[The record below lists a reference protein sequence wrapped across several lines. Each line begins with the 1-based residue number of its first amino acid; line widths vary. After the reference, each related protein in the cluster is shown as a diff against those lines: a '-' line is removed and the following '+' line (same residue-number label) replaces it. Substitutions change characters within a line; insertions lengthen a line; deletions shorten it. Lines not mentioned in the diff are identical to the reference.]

1 MSQFDY
7 AVIAVLAISAIVGF
21 IRGAAR
27 EMVTVLSFLFAAMA
41 AMFGLRYAGP
51 IGRAAIDPDWAGN
64 VAAVVVV
71 FLVVYIVLRLLG
83 AAVARRIKST
93 QVLGVLDRSVG
104 LGFGLVRALV
114 FLGAMNLLFNAATP
128 PERVPAWISEAKL
141 YPLTTAAGRVL
152 TTFAPKGVDM
162 AGRLKPAFDKA
173 TKGDAGDTG
182 VRGGYDARERRRIDD
197 LVEKSR

>member
-1 MSQFDY
+1 MTQFDY
-7 AVIAVLAISAIVGF
+7 AVIAILAISAIVGF
-21 IRGAAR
+21 IRGATR

-41 AMFGLRYAGP
+41 AMFGLRYTGP

-71 FLVVYIVLRLLG
+71 FLVAYIVLRLLG
-83 AAVARRIKST
+83 AAVTRGVKST
-93 QVLGVLDRSVG
+93 QVLGMLDRSVG
-104 LGFGLVRALV
+104 LGFGLVRAAV

-152 TTFAPKGVDM
+152 TTFAPKGADV
-162 AGRLKPAFDKA
+162 AGRLRPAFDKA
-173 TKGDAGDTG
+173 VKEDAGDTG
-182 VRGGYDARERRRIDD
+182 ARDGYDARERRRIDD